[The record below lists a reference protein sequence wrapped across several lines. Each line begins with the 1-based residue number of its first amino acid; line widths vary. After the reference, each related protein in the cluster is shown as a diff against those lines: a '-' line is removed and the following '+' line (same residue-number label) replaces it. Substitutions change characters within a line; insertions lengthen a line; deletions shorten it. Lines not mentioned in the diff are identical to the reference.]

1 MKKIYTLLFFILLA
15 VTVRAN
21 SGGADTTD
29 VIKLNKSAYESHYN
43 NPKETVREANKALQL
58 AVQLKYARG
67 IAEAYRMKGIG
78 EYYLNQPDSA
88 LNRYY
93 DALTQYDNMHDER
106 GMAKVFNNIG
116 NLYQMVDYD
125 KALENF
131 NKSMVIAQKFQ
142 DLDLISSLYLNMG
155 NIYNRENSYT
165 KALEYYGKSYQL
177 FKKLNKFELLVQC
190 LENTGVIYF
199 QQHNYDKAK
208 EMLIEANTRAK
219 QLDMNTAIPS
229 INLSLTDLYVAEGNF
244 AEAEKVMEEG
254 KRYSE
259 LINNDKDIYDYKHSA
274 YKLELKRKNY
284 EKALNYLINIYQLDS
299 SNYKKTVST
308 KMNFF
313 QKDQDYKIQSAL
325 AKKDRE
331 FSQKISGALTAMA
344 VLLLVVVGLLINN
357 VKRKTTTNAQLQEL
371 NSEIS
376 RQKDNLDRIN
386 HHLEEIIDE
395 RTKDLQLKNKKLSDY
410 SSYLSHQIRGPIATL
425 KGLLNL
431 EKEGLVDQEECIS
444 MMDKCV
450 SEIDEKIIETSDMLH
465 DDPGKATTF
474 K

>member
-1 MKKIYTLLFFILLA
+1 MKKICTLLFFILLA
-15 VTVRAN
+15 VTVYA
-21 SGGADTTD
+21 SGSGADTTD
-29 VIKLNKSAYESHYN
+29 VLKLTKTAYESRFN

-58 AVQLKYARG
+58 AVKLKYPKG
-67 IAEAYRMKGIG
+67 IAESYRMKGIG

-106 GMAKVFNNIG
+106 GMAKVYNNIG
-116 NLYQMVDYD
+116 NLYQMVDYG

-131 NKSMVIAQKFQ
+131 TKSMVIAQKYH
-142 DLDLISSLYLNMG
+142 DLGLIASLYLNMG

-165 KALEYYGKSYQL
+165 KALEYYGNSYDI
-177 FKKLNKFELLVQC
+177 FKKLNNSELLVQC
-190 LENTGVIYF
+190 LQNIGSIYF
-199 QQHNYDKAK
+199 QQHNYAKAK
-208 EMLIEANTRAK
+208 EMLIEANAKAK
-219 QLDMNTAIPS
+219 QLDMNTTIPA
-229 INLSLTDLYVAEGNF
+229 INLSLTDLYIAEGNF
-244 AEAEKVMEEG
+244 KEAEKTMEEG

-259 LINNDKDIYDYKHSA
+259 MINNDKDIYDYKHSA
-274 YKLELKRKNY
+274 YELELKRKNY

-308 KMNFF
+308 NMKFF
-313 QKDQDYKIQSAL
+313 QKEQDYRIQSAL
-325 AKKDRE
+325 AKKEKE
-331 FSQKISGALTAMA
+331 FNQKIFWTLTAMA
-344 VLLLVVVGLLINN
+344 ALLLVVVGLLINN
-357 VKRKTTTNAQLQEL
+357 VKRKATTNAQLQEL

-395 RTKDLQLKNKKLSDY
+395 RTKDLQMKNKKLSDY

-465 DDPGKATTF
+465 DDPGKAGF
-474 K
+474 